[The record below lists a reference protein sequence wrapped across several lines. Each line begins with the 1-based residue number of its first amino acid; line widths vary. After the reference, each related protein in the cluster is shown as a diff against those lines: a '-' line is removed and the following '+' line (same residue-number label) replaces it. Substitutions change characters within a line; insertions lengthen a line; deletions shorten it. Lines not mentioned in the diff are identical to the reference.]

1 MQKTLQAFI
10 DPANIPK
17 KYGGELDF
25 QFGDMPVP
33 DPAWEHVVKWEGNRT
48 GFPAGPLFWIHG
60 DEDKKI
66 KALAVGSVHEHE
78 RKEAVC
84 VVTKTLPAEAPAN
97 GDAAAAAETK
107 YFDPSTAPPANAS
120 ETVRAQEEQASAVQD
135 GEVVPA
141 SRPEPVSFTT
151 ATDGLDGLSLSEKLG
166 SIPNGA
172 VPVLTEDSG
181 KPDVA
186 AHAGVPGE
194 PADKLDENVKV

>member
-33 DPAWEHVVKWEGNRT
+33 DPAWEHVVKWEGDRT

-66 KALAVGSVHEHE
+66 KALAVGSVNEHE

-84 VVTKTLPAEAPAN
+84 VVTKTLPDEAPAN
-97 GDAAAAAETK
+97 STAEETK
-107 YFDPSTAPPANAS
+107 YFDPSTAPAANAS
-120 ETVRAQEEQASAVQD
+120 ETVLAQEAEASAAQD
-135 GEVVPA
+135 GEEVA
-141 SRPEPVSFTT
+141 EPVTITS
-151 ATDGLDGLSLSEKLG
+151 ATNGLNGLTLSEKLG
-166 SIPNGA
+166 NIPNEA

-181 KPDVA
+181 KTDVA
-186 AHAGVPGE
+186 AVPSD
-194 PADKLDENVKV
+194 ATDKLEENVKV